1 MLNCKL
7 KSDMQN
13 FDKNTKLNGQ
23 AIDEISEALNLF
35 LAEIETE
42 RATALRIRLS
52 MEEALLRFQDHFGT
66 DQEIHVFIGSQ
77 LRRNQM
83 QIDLIGEAYN
93 PLSLKE
99 NDIDNW
105 SSSLLSPIGIS
116 PSYNYAAGRNTLRLA
131 LPSREVNPVYKLLFC
146 VILGT
151 LLGTLGHQFLPDA
164 IRFNII
170 DVILEPLFSLWKRTL
185 TLLSGPLIFILVL
198 TTVLNT
204 GRVDVQGGSSR
215 RILSRFVFLSVLAGL
230 AAMFT
235 INLFLKLPYVET
247 NMDAG
252 FVSGFLDVLFH
263 VVPEDMIN
271 PFIQVN
277 TAQLVLM
284 AVMIG
289 KAITLLHGEGNVLIR
304 FVKQCYDVGL
314 TLADWVGRLV
324 PFFTVTLLTLAI
336 WNGQT
341 AIFTYSWIA
350 VLVFLALA
358 LLFAGV
364 SLLRT
369 SAALKVPV
377 SLLIRKLKASF
388 MVTIRTGSLNEAY
401 TYIESCAIK
410 KLGIEKNFAKA
421 LLPSGLVLYMPVST
435 AELIVFSVYA
445 AWIHHLHADATWYF
459 LLLFH
464 AVVLSMASP
473 PVAGVSLISF
483 MTIFSNLNIPSEALV
498 GGMIADIVLG
508 IAATAF
514 NQMMLQLELLTE
526 ADRIGL
532 VKKKTLMK
540 NVGGK
545 TNG

>member
-1 MLNCKL
+1 
-7 KSDMQN
+7 MQN
-13 FDKNTKLNGQ
+13 YDKVTKLNGQ
-23 AIDEISEALNLF
+23 AIDEISEALSAF

-42 RATALRIRLS
+42 RATSLRIRLS
-52 MEEALLRFQDHFGT
+52 MEEALLRFKDHFGPE
-66 DQEIHVFIGSQ
+66 QEIHVFIGSQ

-83 QIDLIGEAYN
+83 QIELTGEAYN
-93 PLSLKE
+93 PLTLKE

-116 PSYNYAAGRNTLRLA
+116 PNYYYSGGKNNLRLS
-131 LPSREVNPVYKLLFC
+131 LPRKEVNPVYKLLFC

-151 LLGTLGHQFLPDA
+151 LLGTLGRNFLPEA
-164 IRFNII
+164 IRVNMI
-170 DVILEPLFSLWKRTL
+170 DSILQPLFSLWQRTL

-204 GRVDVQGGSSR
+204 GRVDVQGGSSK
-215 RILSRFVFLSVLAGL
+215 RILSRYVFLSILSGL
-230 AAMFT
+230 FAMFT

-247 NMDAG
+247 SLDAG
-252 FVSGFLDVLFH
+252 FVSTLLNVLFG

-271 PFIQVN
+271 PFIAVN

-289 KAITLLHGEGNVLIR
+289 KAISLLQGEGDVLVR
-304 FVKQCYDVGL
+304 FVKQCYDIGL
-314 TLADWVGRLV
+314 TLADMVGRLV

-350 VLVFLALA
+350 MLVFLALA
-358 LLFAGV
+358 LLYGGIA
-364 SLLRT
+364 LLRT
-369 SAALKVPV
+369 SAALKVPLKV
-377 SLLIRKLKASF
+377 LIHKLKASF
-388 MVTIRTGSLNEAY
+388 LVTLRTGSLNEAY
-401 TYIESCAIK
+401 TYIETCVIK
-410 KLGIEKNFAKA
+410 RLGVEKNFAKA

-445 AWIHHLHADATWYF
+445 AWIHHMHADIGWYF

-508 IAATAF
+508 IAASAF
-514 NQMMLQLELLTE
+514 NQMILQMELLTE

-532 VKKKTLMK
+532 VRKKTLMK
-540 NVGGK
+540 DVGGK